1 MNSKSYKVK
10 EIISDALE
18 LPKDITLDLPKVIIL
33 GNDSVSIENHK
44 GIISYKDDH
53 IRINTSCGILT
64 ITGNRLVI
72 KSIIQEEIIII
83 GKIVNIEYR

>member
-33 GNDSVSIENHK
+33 GTDSVSIENHK
-44 GIISYKDDH
+44 GIISYKDDQ

-72 KSIIQEEIIII
+72 KSIIQEEIIIT